1 MQINLVFG
9 ANKANEAFK
18 NPFQKGKQRFKG
30 HNKEYFIPNKCSN
43 FIIE

>member
-18 NPFQKGKQRFKG
+18 NPFQKKENKG
-30 HNKEYFIPNKCSN
+30 LKV
-43 FIIE
+43 IIRNILYRTNVLILL